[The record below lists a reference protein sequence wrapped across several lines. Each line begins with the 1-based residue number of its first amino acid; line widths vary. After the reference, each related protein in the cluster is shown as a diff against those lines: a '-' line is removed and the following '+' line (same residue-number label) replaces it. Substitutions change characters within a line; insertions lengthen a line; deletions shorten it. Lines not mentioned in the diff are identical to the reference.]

1 MEHLQQTMRK
11 QEQEQIAN
19 AIDFAMP
26 FIGRQWESKYYV
38 AYNELRDIERYLE
51 NLLEYHFTALF

>member
-19 AIDFAMP
+19 ATDFAIP
-26 FIGRQWESKYYV
+26 FVGRQQESKYYV
-38 AYNELRDIERYLE
+38 SRTVD
-51 NLLEYHFTALF
+51 

>member
-26 FIGRQWESKYYV
+26 FIGRQ
-38 AYNELRDIERYLE
+38 
-51 NLLEYHFTALF
+51 